1 MIPVLVVI
9 RIDIPSDRIE
19 PVIGRQVRDA

>member
-9 RIDIPSDRIE
+9 RIDIASDRIE